1 VCQERE
7 ISEGVWPGSCRSLVD
22 DDVLSSSSFT
32 GFSVCPVVYDGRLIA
47 HKGGVS
53 GGPLGDSRQ
62 QQRPPCCA
70 RLLLTFFNTSRAT
83 RRFHVPTF
91 ISFYFG
97 IFQKNKSL
105 GLRVEWSNG
114 RLVNQPNPK
123 SDEQPE
129 LKSVV
134 LTPKGKGSCG
144 LGYGLNYDS
153 TVVTY

>member
-22 DDVLSSSSFT
+22 DDVVLSSSSFT

-62 QQRPPCCA
+62 QQQRPPCCA

-91 ISFYFG
+91 YFYFLL
-97 IFQKNKSL
+97 FRDFLKNKSL
-105 GLRVEWSNG
+105 GQGWSG
-114 RLVNQPNPK
+114 VTGGLSISQTQNQTNNP
-123 SDEQPE
+123 
-129 LKSVV
+129 
-134 LTPKGKGSCG
+134 GSKV
-144 LGYGLNYDS
+144 S
-153 TVVTY
+153 F